1 LELSIITRV
10 AKEWKFFRDLCLDS
24 SIGAGIGAEK
34 TTSTLLLI
42 YSEICIPGES
52 GLWANFDTFF
62 RLTGNT

>member
-1 LELSIITRV
+1 LELSITRI
-10 AKEWKFFRDLCLDS
+10 AKDWKIIRNLCLDS

-34 TTSTLLLI
+34 TASTLLLI
-42 YSEICIPGES
+42 YPEIGIPGER

>member
-1 LELSIITRV
+1 LELSITRV

-42 YSEICIPGES
+42 YPEICIPGER

>member
-1 LELSIITRV
+1 
-10 AKEWKFFRDLCLDS
+10 LDS

-42 YSEICIPGES
+42 YPEICIPGER